1 MPEVSDPS
9 PQRLHPALAVVV
21 GLITSILGCILAFP
35 VGDYLTKLMH
45 VPDFEGQRGYALIF
59 ICAPLGLAV
68 GFIIGLIVALRTRRP
83 GLAGFGAA
91 QGLSILITGVVAGL
105 LFVVPY
111 LLSDKPPRI
120 DGKRLTLDFELRI
133 PATIKIPEQ
142 PDGYSVRVALYN
154 NGGQDRY
161 AFIDWS
167 SISKRADATTIPGHV
182 DLLTHSQN
190 RSLFAS
196 IGNEPGNSQF
206 IELKMPASPRE
217 EDKAWSDWI
226 VAAQRADLS
235 PVPEPEHFSLRYR
248 VRPIH

>member
-9 PQRLHPALAVVV
+9 PQRLHPALAIVV

-35 VGDYLTKLMH
+35 VGNYLTKLMH

-59 ICAPLGLAV
+59 ICAPIGLAV
-68 GFIIGLIVALRTRRP
+68 GFLIGLIVALRTRRA
-83 GLAGFGAA
+83 GLAGFAAA
-91 QGLSILITGVVAGL
+91 QGLSILLTCVAAGL

-111 LLSDKPPRI
+111 LASDKPPRI
-120 DGKRLTLDFELRI
+120 DHKRLTLDFELRI
-133 PATIKIPEQ
+133 PASIKIPEQ
-142 PDGYSVRVALYN
+142 PDGYSIRVALYD
-154 NGGQDRY
+154 NGRQDRY

-167 SISKRADATTIPGHV
+167 SISKQVETTTIPGHV

-196 IGNEPGNSQF
+196 IGNEPADSQF
-206 IELKMPASPRE
+206 IELKLPGSPRE
-217 EDKAWSDWI
+217 EDKTWSDWI

-235 PVPEPEHFSLRYR
+235 PLPEAEYFSLQYR
-248 VRPIH
+248 VRPVR

>member
-1 MPEVSDPS
+1 MSDVSNPS
-9 PQRLHPALAVVV
+9 PQRMNPALAVVV
-21 GLITSILGCILAFP
+21 GLITSIIGCVLSFP

-45 VPDFEGQRGYALIF
+45 VPDFEGQRGYALVF
-59 ICAPLGLAV
+59 ICAPLGLVA
-68 GFIIGLIVALRTRRP
+68 GFLIGLIVGLRTRRP

-111 LLSDKPPRI
+111 LLSDKPPKI
-120 DGKRLTLDFELRI
+120 DGKRLALDFELRI
-133 PATIKIPEQ
+133 PAAIKIPDQ
-142 PDGYSVRVALYN
+142 PDGYSIRVALYN
-154 NGGQDRY
+154 DGRQDRY

-167 SISKRADATTIPGHV
+167 SISKQGDATTIPGHV
-182 DLLTHSQN
+182 DLQTHSQN

-206 IELKMPASPRE
+206 IELKLPASPRE
-217 EDKAWSDWI
+217 EDETWSDWI
-226 VAAQRADLS
+226 VAALRADLS
-235 PVPEPEHFSLRYR
+235 PVPEAEHFSLRCR

>member
-9 PQRLHPALAVVV
+9 PQRLNPALAVVV
-21 GLITSILGCILAFP
+21 GLITSIIGCVLSFP
-35 VGDYLTKLMH
+35 VGNYLTKLLR

-59 ICAPLGLAV
+59 ICAPLGLAA
-68 GFIIGLIVALRTRRP
+68 GFIIGLIVALRARRP

-105 LFVVPY
+105 MFVVPY

-142 PDGYSVRVALYN
+142 PDGYSIRVALYD
-154 NGGQDRY
+154 NGRQDRY

-167 SISKRADATTIPGHV
+167 SISKHAEATTIPGHI

-196 IGNEPGNSQF
+196 IGNEPADSQF
-206 IELKMPASPRE
+206 IELKLPASPRE
-217 EDKAWSDWI
+217 EDKTWSDWI
-226 VAAQRADLS
+226 MAAQRADLS

-248 VRPIH
+248 VRPIR

>member
-1 MPEVSDPS
+1 MSDVSNAS
-9 PQRLHPALAVVV
+9 PQRMNPALAVVV
-21 GLITSILGCILAFP
+21 GLITSIIGCVLSFP

-45 VPDFEGQRGYALIF
+45 VPDFEGQRGYALVF
-59 ICAPLGLAV
+59 ICAPLGLVA
-68 GFIIGLIVALRTRRP
+68 GFLIGLIVGLRTRRP

-111 LLSDKPPRI
+111 LLSDKPPKI
-120 DGKRLTLDFELRI
+120 DGKRLALDFELRI
-133 PATIKIPEQ
+133 PAAIKIPDQ
-142 PDGYSVRVALYN
+142 PDGYSIRVALYN
-154 NGGQDRY
+154 NGRQDRY

-167 SISKRADATTIPGHV
+167 SISKQADATTIPGHV
-182 DLLTHSQN
+182 DLQTHSQN

-206 IELKMPASPRE
+206 IELKLPASPRE
-217 EDKAWSDWI
+217 EDETWSDWI